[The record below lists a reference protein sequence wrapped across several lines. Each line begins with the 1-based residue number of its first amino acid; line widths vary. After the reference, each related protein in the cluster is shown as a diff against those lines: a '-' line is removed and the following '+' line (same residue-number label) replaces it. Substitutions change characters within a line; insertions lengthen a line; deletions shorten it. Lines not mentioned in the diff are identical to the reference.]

1 MIDTGF
7 LYAEDNHRIF
17 INSCL
22 GCTGGCKYCYLAK
35 SGYDNNSKLKVKKA
49 EEILSELNKSGLEV
63 SEKTLI
69 TLGCFSECWDDE
81 NKSETIKLIKYF
93 LQKGNQVQLSTKKEI
108 STNEMADIQNFIK
121 YYGQLVIFLS

>member
-35 SGYDNNSKLKVKKA
+35 SGYDNNSKLKVKK
-49 EEILSELNKSGLEV
+49 LK
-63 SEKTLI
+63 
-69 TLGCFSECWDDE
+69 
-81 NKSETIKLIKYF
+81 KY
-93 LQKGNQVQLSTKKEI
+93 
-108 STNEMADIQNFIK
+108 
-121 YYGQLVIFLS
+121 

>member
-81 NKSETIKLIKYF
+81 NKSETIKLIIFY
-93 LQKGNQVQLSTKKEI
+93 KKEI
-108 STNEMADIQNFIK
+108 KFSYLQKKKFQQMKWLIYKI
-121 YYGQLVIFLS
+121 L